1 MSEPAVLIA
10 SAKLRPGEDQA
21 FSDWQVRHNAVIG
34 KFPGFISSDVMPPS
48 QPESNEWT
56 IVLNFRSQD
65 DLAAWQRSSERAT
78 LVSEAIPLL
87 EGGSLGEVAR
97 LDRPG
102 EPPGQNVT
110 EVIFSKIKPGM
121 DDTYREWAVRI
132 QAAQAKYSGYR
143 GMYLQP
149 PAEKDGPWTT
159 IIRFDTAEHLEAWM
173 EAPERAELLR
183 ESKAFIDQEQLMRLA
198 TSFPGWV
205 PINPMTGKGPPNW
218 KTALLVIL
226 GLFPIVML
234 ELRFLSPILAA
245 LGLRSSLGTFI
256 GNVISVFAT
265 TFLTMPLFI
274 RWFGW
279 WLFTEKKT
287 PPWITPVGLGFLA
300 ALFAVE
306 VGALWHLLPW

>member
-1 MSEPAVLIA
+1 MSAPAVLIA
-10 SAKLRPGEDQA
+10 SAKLRPGEDRA
-21 FSDWQVRHNAVIG
+21 FSAWQARHNAVIG

-65 DLAAWQRSSERAT
+65 ELTAWQLSGERAKI
-78 LVSEAIPLL
+78 VGEAIPLL
-87 EGGSLGEVAR
+87 EGGGLGEVAKP
-97 LDRPG
+97 DQGG
-102 EPPGQNVT
+102 EPPGTNVT
-110 EVIFSKIKPGM
+110 EVILSKIKPGM

-132 QAAQAKYSGYR
+132 QAAQAKYPGYR

-149 PAEKDGPWTT
+149 PTEKEGLWTT
-159 IIRFDTAEHLEAWM
+159 IIRFDTAEQLEAWM
-173 EAPERAELLR
+173 RAPERKELLA
-183 ESKAFIDQEQLMRLA
+183 ESKAFIEQEHLMRLA

-205 PINPMTGKGPPNW
+205 PINPVTGKGPPNW
-218 KTALLVIL
+218 KTALLVVL

-234 ELRFLSPILAA
+234 EMRFLSPILAW
-245 LGLRSSLGTFI
+245 LGLHASLATFI
-256 GNVISVFAT
+256 GNIISVAGT

-279 WLFTEKKT
+279 WLFTEEKT
-287 PPWITPVGLGFLA
+287 PPWIEPVGLGFIA

-306 VGALWHLLPW
+306 VGALWYLLPW

>member
-1 MSEPAVLIA
+1 MSAPAVLIA
-10 SAKLRPGEDQA
+10 SAKLRSGEDQA
-21 FSDWQVRHNAVIG
+21 FAAWQARHNIVIG
-34 KFPGFISSDVMPPS
+34 KFPGFISSDVIPPS
-48 QPESNEWT
+48 RPESNEWT

-65 DLAAWQRSSERAT
+65 ELSAWQRSSERAKI
-78 LVSEAIPLL
+78 VGEAVPLF
-87 EGGSLGEVAR
+87 EGGSLSQVAQA
-97 LDRPG
+97 DRPG
-102 EPPGQNVT
+102 EPPGSNVT
-110 EVIFSKIKPGM
+110 EVIISKIKPGM

-132 QAAQAKYSGYR
+132 QAAQGKYPGYR

-149 PAEKDGPWTT
+149 PAEKDGLWTT
-159 IIRFDTAEHLEAWM
+159 IMRFDTAEHLEAWM
-173 EAPERAELLR
+173 EAPERAELLA
-183 ESKAFIDQEQLMRLA
+183 ESKAFIDHEQLMRLA

-234 ELRFLSPILAA
+234 EMRFLSPILTS
-245 LGLRSSLGTFI
+245 LGLRASLATFI
-256 GNVISVFAT
+256 GNTISVFGT
-265 TFLTMPLFI
+265 TFVTMPLFI

-287 PPWITPVGLGFLA
+287 PAWITPVGLGFLA
-300 ALFAVE
+300 ALFAIE

>member
-1 MSEPAVLIA
+1 MSAPAVLIA
-10 SAKLRPGEDQA
+10 SAKLRPGEDRA
-21 FSDWQVRHNAVIG
+21 FSAWQVRHNAVIG

-48 QPESNEWT
+48 QPDSNEWT

-65 DLAAWQRSSERAT
+65 ELAAWQRSSERAE
-78 LVSEAIPLL
+78 LVGDAIPLL

-132 QAAQAKYSGYR
+132 QAAQAKYSGYG

-159 IIRFDTAEHLEAWM
+159 IIRFDTADHLEAWM
-173 EAPERAELLR
+173 EAPERKELLA
-183 ESKAFIDQEQLMRLA
+183 ESKTFIDQEQLMRLA

-205 PINPMTGKGPPNW
+205 PINPVTGKGPPNW
-218 KTALLVIL
+218 KTALLVVL

-245 LGLRSSLGTFI
+245 LGLHASLATLI
-256 GNVISVFAT
+256 GNIISVSGT
-265 TFLTMPLFI
+265 TFLTMPLCI
-274 RWFGW
+274 RCFGW

-287 PPWITPVGLGFLA
+287 PPWVTPVGLGFVA

-306 VGALWHLLPW
+306 VGALWYLLPW